1 MVSLTATDT
10 ATDTAIDRTPGGDL
24 AGRMSAF
31 ALDRIA
37 PRATLSHADDFPF
50 DLWTAMGAAG
60 LLAPNLPAAHGG
72 EGATYTDLLRAGYEL
87 VRRGRCLGLA
97 VCWQAHVLKARI
109 LFHDCATDDQ
119 RARWLPGFVSG
130 ESRAAL
136 AISEPGVGAH
146 PKKLATEAVRD
157 GESYVINGEKAYL
170 TNGPIADLYTV
181 FAITGRDGDR
191 KRFSAFLVPRDTPGV
206 TLLESG
212 ALDYLKPSLHCGLR
226 LEDCRVPATAM
237 IGPEGGAFETLSR
250 PFRELEDTLMM
261 GPLLGGL
268 ELLLAGVAARVRP
281 MDEPARETVG
291 GLVALGAALRA
302 TAERAAAEL
311 DAGRMAEAAFPA
323 YALVFRN
330 LARQF
335 LETVAALRAE
345 TGLEGDRFLDTLA
358 RDLIK
363 SIDIARYAQRL
374 KQQKLSD
381 LAVEEDVT
389 A

>member
-1 MVSLTATDT
+1 MILKPASQPASER
-10 ATDTAIDRTPGGDL
+10 APGGDL
-24 AGRMSAF
+24 AQRMAAF
-31 ALDRIA
+31 AEARIA
-37 PRATLSHADDFPF
+37 PRTMLAFADDFPF

-72 EGATYTDLLRAGYEL
+72 EDATHADLLGAGYEL
-87 VRRGRCLGLA
+87 VRRGHCLGLA

-109 LFHDCATDDQ
+109 LFHDLATDDQ
-119 RARWLPGFVSG
+119 RARWLPGFASG

-136 AISEPGVGAH
+136 AISEPGAGAH

-157 GESYVINGEKAYL
+157 GETYVINGEKAYL
-170 TNGPIADLYTV
+170 TNGPIADLYAV
-181 FAITGRDGDR
+181 FAITGRDGAR

-291 GLVALGAALRA
+291 GLVALGAALHA
-302 TAERAAAEL
+302 TARRGADLL
-311 DAGRMAEAAFPA
+311 DAGRMAAADFPA

-335 LETVAALRAE
+335 LETVAALRVDTRPE
-345 TGLEGDRFLDTLA
+345 KDRFLDTLA
-358 RDLIK
+358 RDLTK

-381 LAVEEDVT
+381 LAVEDDAT